1 MAFADFTG
9 ADCMGRTIDGGLM
22 KKLIGELIAALIIVI
37 VVSLMVW
44 AVVAIWQGIGGLV

>member
-1 MAFADFTG
+1 
-9 ADCMGRTIDGGLM
+9 MGCAIVGGVM